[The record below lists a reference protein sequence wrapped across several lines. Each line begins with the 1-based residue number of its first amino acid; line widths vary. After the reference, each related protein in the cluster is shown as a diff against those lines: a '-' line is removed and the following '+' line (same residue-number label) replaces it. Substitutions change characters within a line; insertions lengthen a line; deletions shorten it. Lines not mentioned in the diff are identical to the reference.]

1 MRNRH
6 TPLAW
11 SGVKMRMVGWNAVLP
26 AILGGALLA
35 ACVSGEA
42 ATPDVVSAE
51 EVVAA
56 AEVVAA
62 EAASIADP
70 QPTPTQNAPQ
80 VYQNTRFSF
89 GASELTQGGFVRGSA
104 PDGAV
109 QVTLGDALVEL
120 AEDGSFFAA
129 FDRDSPST
137 VTLSATIDN
146 GQTVRET
153 LSISPRAWN
162 IERVNV
168 ARRQLRNP
176 EAYWRQREPEH
187 NAIVAARARETGAE
201 GWKQDFI
208 WPVTGRISGRFG
220 RQRIYRGEPGSYHS
234 GIDIAL
240 PTGTPF
246 VAPADGVVVLART
259 GFSLEGGLIIID
271 HGAGLNSAFLHCHRI
286 HVEEGQAVRQ
296 GEHIGDV
303 GSTGRS
309 TGPHLH
315 WGLKWND
322 ARFDPILLAGPMN

>member
-1 MRNRH
+1 MRDRHAPPARPAMNNR
-6 TPLAW
+6 
-11 SGVKMRMVGWNAVLP
+11 VIGWNAIMP
-26 AILGGALLA
+26 ALVCGALVT
-35 ACVSGEA
+35 ACVSSEA
-42 ATPDVVSAE
+42 AKPD
-51 EVVAA
+51 AA
-56 AEVVAA
+56 AETVSTEEVSAPATASSAAQTTQAPPPIQEPVV
-62 EAASIADP
+62 
-70 QPTPTQNAPQ
+70 
-80 VYQNTRFSF
+80 VNTRFSF
-89 GASELTQGGFVRGSA
+89 GASEFTQGGFVRGIA

-109 QVTLGDALVEL
+109 RVSLGDAPVEV
-120 AEDGSFFAA
+120 AEDGTFFAA
-129 FDRDSPST
+129 FDRDSEAT
-137 VTLSATIDN
+137 VFLSATLES
-146 GQTVRET
+146 GQVVREE
-153 LSISPRAWN
+153 LSVSPRQWN

-168 ARRQLRNP
+168 ARRKLRNP

-187 NAIVAARARETGAE
+187 NAIVAARARETGAT
-201 GWKQDFI
+201 GWRQDFI
-208 WPVTGRISGRFG
+208 WPATGRISGRFG

-286 HVEEGQAVRQ
+286 HVEEGQSVRQ
-296 GEHIGDV
+296 GQHIGDV